1 MTITFQREWKK
12 GKVNQTL
19 PKPLFSC
26 GRKEKTWERHRL
38 HLVLLH
44 FEAAFFWNQLVVRI
58 SVLAVWIAS
67 PITSTL
73 KCQVNTKSPAC
84 FSQIKKIRCIQYC
97 YYVLGYNYFVPKSM
111 NIQTIF
117 NHKLVWLAILLI
129 LHRKLET

>member
-1 MTITFQREWKK
+1 MTITFQRELKK

-26 GRKEKTWERHRL
+26 VRKKKTWERPRL

-44 FEAAFFWNQLVVRI
+44 FQAAFFWNKLVVRI

-73 KCQVNTKSPAC
+73 KCQVNTKSPEC

-111 NIQTIF
+111 NIQTIS
-117 NHKLVWLAILLI
+117 NHKLVWVAILLI
-129 LHRKLET
+129 LHIKLVT